1 MSSTFEI
8 GVDKKVVEGPGAV
21 ALANKT
27 ARTVL
32 ALLADESDEIALT
45 LDLQAQNTI
54 AAVGV
59 VKRHPFD
66 EAI

>member
-1 MSSTFEI
+1 M
-8 GVDKKVVEGPGAV
+8 